1 MRRASAPLGASADQD
16 VTVHVHA
23 IRPIHQ
29 PISRCLPRA
38 RTQCPRKMLPLATRD
53 GQGVVCGCFSFPAKR
68 EWSTS
73 LDEDLW
79 ARGGARSSF
88 AAEIVLWTIR
98 GTPHSHLPLKCE
110 RPRLYFY
117 SFSHLIGAGPG
128 GPAGA
133 GRRRAAPAPRAR
145 RCVAVG
151 TYSRYSSRYSSLA
164 TGNRALAALARVRV
178 PLRYTRYRGT
188 VRYRTGTG
196 NADEWTRTRT
206 VGHAPRPHAERL
218 YES

>member
-1 MRRASAPLGASADQD
+1 VRTHQARLGGSTRSSSCVSNPNVAHASLRGKQMPAKRTYSGVALNERGPSFRNPTPTMRKNSCKRITWKEAGRACRSTVRRASAPLGASADQD

-53 GQGVVCGCFSFPAKR
+53 GQGRRVRVFLFSGQTR
-68 EWSTS
+68 IVTS

-98 GTPHSHLPLKCE
+98 GTPHSHLTLKCE
-110 RPRLYFY
+110 
-117 SFSHLIGAGPG
+117 
-128 GPAGA
+128 
-133 GRRRAAPAPRAR
+133 
-145 RCVAVG
+145 
-151 TYSRYSSRYSSLA
+151 
-164 TGNRALAALARVRV
+164 
-178 PLRYTRYRGT
+178 
-188 VRYRTGTG
+188 
-196 NADEWTRTRT
+196 
-206 VGHAPRPHAERL
+206 
-218 YES
+218 

>member
-110 RPRLYFY
+110 RPRLYL
-117 SFSHLIGAGPG
+117 LILLAPYRSRT
-128 GPAGA
+128 PLIARSELA
-133 GRRRAAPAPRAR
+133 GRTTCSAPVGCERAR
-145 RCVAVG
+145 RRNQRNLRSNPPSGSSANHG
-151 TYSRYSSRYSSLA
+151 SRRRHPATLHHHPACALVVVHSSHA
-164 TGNRALAALARVRV
+164 QALEQNGPTDHPISHRQ
-178 PLRYTRYRGT
+178 T
-188 VRYRTGTG
+188 
-196 NADEWTRTRT
+196 
-206 VGHAPRPHAERL
+206 
-218 YES
+218 S